1 MANKLTKEKIDLL
14 IEQVMNED
22 FTKEQW
28 KELYPAKSD
37 LDFEDHPRRTPDMDS
52 SVATI
57 GSDSVWNSI
66 APAKKGTGQLTLSDI
81 EYYNNRP
88 EKITSKIQSQL
99 IAISRL
105 GFGGDG
111 DKFDKVINQDSI
123 DAEKMKRKESN
134 VKRATSYQNRLNNRE
149 KILAFAKEAE
159 SALKKFDELQAKV
172 LTRKQ
177 TITNPKIT
185 TAGSDVPIFNQ
196 VQRNAII
203 RFMSGADSIDTA
215 TKKLSDMSKVY
226 YDAAMGLKTA
236 IDSIKSKSP
245 QAVLNE
251 IQVLEL
257 LASAIKEYGSQESAY
272 LMETLF
278 AMLYGG
284 AQAGKVKTSAGKD
297 GAVDFTAN
305 FGGTVETG
313 SAKMYAAASGI
324 SQDLKGFEDMSKAAE
339 ESYITYIVGL
349 KKQDVSQKGDMKK
362 GTAEPQKIMLV
373 ELLVVRYKVLRIEGG
388 EDYNILHDDDDETP
402 ASIKDGRLDVTN
414 SLTNG
419 KATSYPLYL
428 AQVRTKTFK
437 EMIDASINEDMG
449 AVGRAYKFFK
459 QYYESLQAA
468 SNNAKEY
475 INLGDTAE
483 GQEKGQQVY
492 ENLGTAETNYT
503 ELVGQLTYK
512 ENKPTKPVQENQTKS
527 LKELDKL
534 IEHVIL
540 NKMNK

>member
-1 MANKLTKEKIDLL
+1 MANKLTKKKIDLL
-14 IEQVMNED
+14 IEQAMNED

-28 KELYPAKSD
+28 RKLYPAKSD

-66 APAKKGTGQLTLSDI
+66 APSVSGKNQLTLADI
-81 EYYNNRP
+81 RHYNRNP
-88 EKITSKIQSQL
+88 GKITSKIQSQL

-105 GFGGDG
+105 GFGGNEN
-111 DKFDKVINQDSI
+111 KFDQVINKASI
-123 DAEKMKRKESN
+123 EAEKSKEKESN
-134 VKRATSYQNRLNNRE
+134 IKRADSYQARLDNKS
-149 KILAFAKEAE
+149 KILNFAKEAE
-159 SALKKFDELQAKV
+159 SALKTFDDLQAQV

-185 TAGSDVPIFNQ
+185 TAGSDIPIFNQ

-203 RFMSGADSIDTA
+203 TFMTGADSIDTA
-215 TKKLSDMSKVY
+215 TKKLSDMSKLY
-226 YDAAMGLKTA
+226 YDAAIGNSDA
-236 IDSIKSKSP
+236 EDSIKGKTP

-284 AQAGKVKTSAGKD
+284 AQAGKIKTSAGKD
-297 GAVDFTAN
+297 GAVDFTAK
-305 FGGTVETG
+305 FGENEETG
-313 SAKMYAAASGI
+313 SAKMYASANGI
-324 SQDLKGFEDMSKAAE
+324 SQDLKGFKDMAQAAK

-349 KKQDVSQKGDMKK
+349 KKQDVSQQGDLKK

-373 ELLVVRYKVLRIEGG
+373 ELLVVRYKVVRTEN
-388 EDYNILHDDDDETP
+388 DYSILHDDDSEATF
-402 ASIKDGRLDVTN
+402 KDGRLDVTA
-414 SLTNG
+414 SLRSG
-419 KATSYPLYL
+419 KAKSYPLYL

-437 EMIDASINEDMG
+437 EMIDASINESIAG
-449 AVGRAYKFFK
+449 VGQAYKFFK

-475 INLGDTAE
+475 INLGDTTE
-483 GQEKGQQVY
+483 GQQKGQQVY

-503 ELVGQLTYK
+503 GLVSQLTYK
-512 ENKPTKPVQENQTKS
+512 NNKPTKPVQENKTKS